1 MAKKLPGVFQNP
13 IDHPVKNNKDYFYLD
28 KEETKPEEKEELTRE
43 EKVKKELFGANVNQK
58 INQIFSS
65 SNYIYKA
72 DVEIQFKD
80 KVVETKII
88 GKSGHSLITFDNT
101 LIPID
106 DIVDIKLLKQ
116 KK

>member
-28 KEETKPEEKEELTRE
+28 KNETEPETKPELTRE
-43 EKVKKELFGANVNQK
+43 ERVKEELLGTNVNQK

-72 DVEIQFKD
+72 DVEIKLE
-80 KVVETKII
+80 KKTLKTKII
-88 GKSGHSLITFDNT
+88 GKSGHSLITFDNE

-106 DIVDIKLLKQ
+106 DIVDIKLLK
-116 KK
+116 